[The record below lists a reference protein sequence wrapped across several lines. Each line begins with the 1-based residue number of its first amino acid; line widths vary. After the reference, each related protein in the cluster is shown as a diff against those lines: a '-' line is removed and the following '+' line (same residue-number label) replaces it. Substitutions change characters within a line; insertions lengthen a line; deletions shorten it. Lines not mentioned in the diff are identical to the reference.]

1 MATWGFAVLRLTG
14 FLAAIGLVTSRAGLV
29 AHELV
34 GHGGAALVAGGEIL
48 AIRLFYVAGGWIRYR
63 LPEPT
68 VAWSSFVEISGIGIE
83 AVIGLALLVAIRRDG
98 FVARIIRGIGA
109 ALVAHACWYFATG
122 TWHGY
127 GDFVR
132 LHRELGDA
140 RMPVALVVG
149 LASCAAAYFG
159 ARIVLGSVAATI
171 PGRRA
176 ARIAGVATAC
186 VLAGGLQIGLMLGET
201 QLRRD
206 ETYGTIMRPERD
218 RVIARELAEWQR
230 RQPRID
236 EAARAARARELADQ
250 HRVFPFMPILGV
262 LVAAATI
269 LGARRAR
276 AAPDGPVP
284 ARFVAIASILAIGS
298 IAIVIALDAAI
309 A

>member
-34 GHGGAALVAGGEIL
+34 GHGGAALVEGGEIL
-48 AIRLFYVAGGWIRYR
+48 AMRLFYFAGGWIRYR
-63 LPEPT
+63 LPDPGPS
-68 VAWSSFVEISGIGIE
+68 AFVEIAGIGVE
-83 AVIGLALLVAIRRDG
+83 AVIGLLLLIAIRRDTLP
-98 FVARIIRGIGA
+98 ARIARGVGA
-109 ALVAHACWYFATG
+109 GLVVHAGWYFSTG

-140 RMPVALVVG
+140 RMPLALVVG
-149 LASCAAAYFG
+149 FASCVAAYAG
-159 ARIVLGSVAATI
+159 ARIALGSLYATI

-186 VLAGGLQIGLMLGET
+186 VIAGALQIGLMLGET
-201 QLRRD
+201 ALRHD

-218 RVIARELAEWQR
+218 RVIARELAYQR
-230 RQPRID
+230 RNPAMD
-236 EAARAARARELADQ
+236 EALRAARLRELEEQ
-250 HRVFPFMPILGV
+250 HRVFPLMPVLGV

-276 AAPDGPVP
+276 TAPDGPVP
-284 ARFVAIASILAIGS
+284 ARFVTIAAALAVGS
-298 IAIVIALDAAI
+298 VAIVIALDAAI

>member
-29 AHELV
+29 LHELV

-48 AIRLFYVAGGWIRYR
+48 ATRLFYFAGGWIRYR

-68 VAWSSFVEISGIGIE
+68 LAASAFVEIAGVGVE
-83 AVIGLALLVAIRRDG
+83 AVIGLALLVAIRRDTLP
-98 FVARIIRGIGA
+98 ARVIRGVGA
-109 ALVAHACWYFATG
+109 GLIVHAGWYFSTG

-140 RMPVALVVG
+140 RMPLAIVVG
-149 LASCAAAYFG
+149 LASCAAAYAG
-159 ARIVLGSVAATI
+159 ARIVLGSLAATI
-171 PGRRA
+171 PGRGT

-186 VLAGGLQIGLMLGET
+186 VIAGALQIGLMLGET
-201 QLRRD
+201 ALRRD
-206 ETYGTIMRPERD
+206 ETYGTIMQRERD
-218 RVIARELAEWQR
+218 RAIARELALQR
-230 RQPRID
+230 RQPGMD
-236 EAARAARARELADQ
+236 PAVRAARLRKVEDEQ
-250 HRVFPFMPILGV
+250 RVLPFMPVLGV

-284 ARFVAIASILAIGS
+284 VRFVAIATALAVGS
-298 IAIVIALDAAI
+298 VAIVIALDAAI

>member
-29 AHELV
+29 AHEVV
-34 GHGGAALVAGGEIL
+34 GHGGAALVAGGEVL
-48 AIRLFYVAGGWIRYR
+48 AMRLFYVAGGWIRYR

-68 VAWSSFVEISGIGIE
+68 VARNAFVEIAGVGVE
-83 AVIGLALLVAIRRDG
+83 AVIGLMLLLLIRRDG
-98 FVARIIRGIGA
+98 LSARIIRGVGA
-109 ALVAHACWYFATG
+109 GLVVHAGWYFSTG

-140 RMPVALVVG
+140 RVPIALVVG
-149 LASCAAAYFG
+149 LASCAFAYAG
-159 ARIVLGSVAATI
+159 ARIALGSLAACV

-186 VLAGGLQIGLMLGET
+186 VIAGGLQIGLMLGET

-218 RVIARELAEWQR
+218 RVIARELAWQR
-230 RQPRID
+230 QRPMLD
-236 EAARAARARELADQ
+236 EATRAARLRALAEE
-250 HRVFPFMPILGV
+250 HRVFPLMPILGV

-276 AAPDGPVP
+276 PAPDGPVP
-284 ARFVAIASILAIGS
+284 ARLIAIAAALAIGS
-298 IAIVIALDAAI
+298 ITIVIALDAAI